1 MLNDLWQLVVQFAEF
16 LWPFRII
23 SQWERALYLVNGR
36 VVIPWRWVAF
46 RWQALDSQEL
56 PPGLYLVF
64 PFFATIHQV
73 AIAWDYV
80 DSGRLD
86 LTLKTGEALSCEAVA
101 KMRVV
106 DLYKAYVGFHDYE
119 IDRRAMLKAAISET
133 LVEAD
138 AERFESGKRGRLL
151 GSSLLKAVRDGAS
164 DLGHEVE
171 SVQVTTFVLKP
182 KVFRLL
188 Q

>member
-16 LWPFRII
+16 LWPFRVV
-23 SQWERALYLVNGR
+23 SQWERGLYLVNGR
-36 VVIPWRWVAF
+36 VVTPWCVVGFWKRQVG
-46 RWQALDSQEL
+46 QEL
-56 PPGLYLVF
+56 LPGLYLVF
-64 PFFATIHQV
+64 PYFATVHQV
-73 AIAWDYV
+73 AISWDYV

-86 LTLKTGEALSCEAVA
+86 LTLKTAQALSCEAVA

-106 DLYKAYVGFHDYE
+106 DLYRAYINFHDYE
-119 IDRRAMLKAAISET
+119 LDRKAMLRAAISET

-138 AERFESGKRGRLL
+138 AERFESGRRGRLL
-151 GSSLLKAVRDGAS
+151 GGSLLATVRAGAAEI
-164 DLGHEVE
+164 GHEVE
-171 SVQVTTFVLKP
+171 SVQVTTFVLNP